1 MAATLDAS
9 LRLDSSQ
16 FTSGLSESMRRTNA
30 AVSQM
35 SSAFSMLKNIAIG
48 GAVGSA
54 FATVAKEITTTYI
67 EAEKLQNAL
76 KATAGNEVLGMS
88 QYEQLKTLSAEIG
101 VNMSIA
107 AKATL
112 QLQAAGMASAD
123 AFKIIRTFQNAVS
136 SSGGGSEELGRL
148 LYGFKQLYGST
159 KPVQEDINQINEA
172 LDAAPFLFKKAFG
185 SDRSEDLQKL
195 KLSGQQVAEALVKTA
210 EGMPKLGRG
219 LGGQIDA
226 IKAKFESLKEMAG
239 EESSGTTKG
248 LAGGLSSFLD
258 YIIKR
263 RKEMKA
269 ASEAFSMQA
278 AGIDPA
284 KESEKQAVEIKAA
297 EAKKKA
303 EFDKLKAAQELK
315 KLQEALDKGN
325 KENAELDAIRWQNE
339 EKFQKEQDD
348 KKEKARQEAD
358 KANVKAIDDAR
369 KLFEESESAM
379 RKMQGIRETI
389 YGFQQDITKTD
400 EDRLANAKKAL
411 SEEGNIFGAE
421 GEQGAENF
429 KKQFE
434 EIAKSGKEISDDQIE
449 KYNRIIDLKQEIFNL
464 EESITEEAKNG
475 KAALRDQNREAVQR
489 SIDKAGM
496 TPAQRKQEI
505 RDQNDMKRQRKRAF
519 DDDVR
524 DEMTR
529 LKKEAEKA
537 NLDKPIMERE
547 RTDREA
553 FREAAKANITK
564 KWQSAL
570 PEAAATL
577 VDIKTILDKLATA

>member
-16 FTSGLSESMRRTNA
+16 FTAGLDGAMKKTNA
-30 AVSQM
+30 SVSKM
-35 SSAFSMLKNIAIG
+35 SAAFGMLKNVALG
-48 GAVGSA
+48 GAVGAA
-54 FATVAKEITTTYI
+54 FMEVAKSVTTAYL

-76 KATAGNEVLGMS
+76 KSTAGNDLLGMA

-101 VNMSIA
+101 VNMTTA

-112 QLQAAGMASAD
+112 QLQAAGMSAAT
-123 AFKIIRTFQNAVS
+123 AFKTIKTLQNAVVS
-136 SSGGGSEELGRL
+136 TGGGDAELGRL
-148 LYGFKQLYGST
+148 LYGLQQLYASP
-159 KPVQEDINQINEA
+159 KPLAEELGQLKEA
-172 LDAAPFLFKKAFG
+172 LPITSKLLTQAFG
-185 SDRSEDLQKL
+185 SARAEDLQKL
-195 KLSGQQVAEALVKTA
+195 NLTGKQVAETLLKAA
-210 EGMPKLGRG
+210 EGLPKVARG
-219 LGGQIDA
+219 LQGEIDGLA
-226 IKAKFESLKEMAG
+226 AKWESLKASG
-239 EESSGTTKG
+239 VFSAITLPAVGIASGT
-248 LAGGLSSFLD
+248 LD
-258 YIIKR
+258 V
-263 RKEMKA
+263 
-269 ASEAFSMQA
+269 FSRIGTEISDALNLMS
-278 AGIDPA
+278 GVDPA
-284 KESEKQAVEIKAA
+284 ELRRRQADVIAGLEKEQKIAKDKADA
-297 EAKKKA
+297 DAKALADKKT
-303 EFDKLKAAQELK
+303 
-315 KLQEALDKGN
+315 LQEKLDKGN
-325 KENAELDAIRWQNE
+325 QENRELDAIKWQNE

>member
-1 MAATLDAS
+1 
-9 LRLDSSQ
+9 
-16 FTSGLSESMRRTNA
+16 MRRTNA

-123 AFKIIRTFQNAVS
+123 AFKVIRTFQNAVS

-269 ASEAFSMQA
+269 ASEAFSMKA

-284 KESEKQAVEIKAA
+284 KEAEKQAVEIKTA

-400 EDRLANAKKAL
+400 EDRLTNAKKAL

-464 EESITEEAKNG
+464 EKSITEEAKNG